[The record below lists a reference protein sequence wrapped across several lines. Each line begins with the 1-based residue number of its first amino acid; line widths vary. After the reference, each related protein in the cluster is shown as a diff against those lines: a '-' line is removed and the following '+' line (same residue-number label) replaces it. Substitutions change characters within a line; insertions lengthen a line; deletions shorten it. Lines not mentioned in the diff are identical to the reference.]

1 MHLIS
6 IRTLRND
13 AAKYPDIKKQ
23 IEDWNTTVKK
33 AEWQNLEDVRKVYRD
48 TEAVGNFTVFN
59 IKGNDYRLIVGIN
72 YATQKIF
79 YKYLLTHAEY
89 SKEKWKNDDYF

>member
-48 TEAVGNFTVFN
+48 TKAVSNFTFFT
-59 IKGNDYRLIVGIN
+59 IKGNN
-72 YATQKIF
+72 YHF
-79 YKYLLTHAEY
+79 Y
-89 SKEKWKNDDYF
+89 SSGC